1 MQNLTYRSATQLLAD
16 IREKRISCS
25 DLLEAFIE
33 NIDQKNPRINAVVAT
48 DYAVARPRAKA
59 ADEDLKKGENWGP
72 LHGLPIT
79 IKDTFEVA
87 GMPCTAGIPLLKEHI
102 PGQNADVV
110 QSLLDAG
117 AVIVGKTNVPMGG
130 MDFQSYND
138 VYGQTNN
145 PWDVA
150 LTPGGSSGGAA
161 AALAAGMTA
170 LEMGSD
176 IGGSIRIPAH
186 FCGVFGHKPSFNI
199 VPKQGHIPPA
209 PGLFPLDYTAD
220 GDIAV
225 AGPLARSA
233 RDLALAMRLIV
244 KPGLAQRSAWR
255 IELPPPLKKNLKDY
269 RVGLWLDDPFCPVDA
284 EVGTVLQALAD
295 TLGKAGARV
304 EDKRPDIDFARSHE
318 IFVSLYT
325 ALGGPGFSDDM
336 FDRLSVEA
344 GDTGGDQDGPRARF
358 ARGVT
363 QRHRD
368 WLRHDI
374 ERQGLR
380 QQWAEYFEQV
390 DVLLCPAAP
399 VTAFAHDHRK
409 FYDRTLPVNGQ
420 DRSYVNTLY
429 TWSGLAGVAHLPAT
443 AVPAGI
449 TSKGLPVGAQIV
461 GPYLGDRT
469 TIQVAVHIED
479 EVGGFVPPPDP
490 LVATAG

>member
-48 DYAVARPRAKA
+48 DYAVARRRAKA
-59 ADEDLKKGENWGP
+59 ADEALKKGENWGP

-87 GMPCTAGIPLLKEHI
+87 GMPCTAGIPLLKEHM

-117 AVIVGKTNVPMGG
+117 VVIVGKTNVPTGG

-186 FCGVFGHKPSFNI
+186 FCGVFGHKSTFNI
-199 VPKQGHIPPA
+199 VPRHGHIPPS
-209 PGLFPLDYTAD
+209 PGLFPADYMSE
-220 GDIAV
+220 GDIVA

-244 KPGLAQRSAWR
+244 KPGPAQRSAWR
-255 IELPPPLKKNLKDY
+255 IELPPPIKKNLKDC
-269 RVGLWLDDPFCPVDA
+269 RIGLWLDDPLCPVDA
-284 EVGTVLQALAD
+284 AVGGVLQDLAD
-295 TLGKAGARV
+295 KLARAGV
-304 EDKRPDIDFARSHE
+304 EVVDKQPDIDFARSHE
-318 IFVSLYT
+318 VYV
-325 ALGGPGFSDDM
+325 ALFAAVGGVDMPDDM
-336 FDRLSVEA
+336 YDRLVVE
-344 GDTGGDQDGPRARF
+344 GGETDLQEIGPRARF
-358 ARGVT
+358 VRGTT
-363 QRHRD
+363 QSHRG
-368 WLRHDI
+368 WLRMDT

-380 QQWAEYFEQV
+380 QKWAQYFEQV

-409 FYDRTLPVNGQ
+409 FYDRTLPVNDQ

-479 EVGGFVPPPDP
+479 EVGGFVPPPE
-490 LVATAG
+490 LS